1 MLGKFLYENQNVI
14 LVFLISLVLCLI
26 GSGAYPIYI
35 LDEAKNT
42 EAAREMMFGQ
52 EYIVPTFNGVLRTDK
67 PPLHYYFM
75 MIGYNFFGINSFGAR
90 FFSGIFGTLTIVFSF
105 HFINFFSG
113 KNVAYTFALITWSS
127 IFFIQEFHLA
137 VPDPYLIFFISTGLW
152 FFYDF
157 YIRDTISSLW
167 FMYILFGFGA
177 LTKGPV
183 ALLLPGLICLV
194 FFIITKDLTIK
205 SILRYKPFLG
215 LLLVLTIALPW
226 YVLVHIETG
235 GVWTKGFF
243 LDHNIH
249 RFGNEMEGHGGVFLI
264 TWAFVLLGMMPFSFF
279 VIYAFI
285 KAYKNRKDTL
295 LQFSAIICV
304 VFILFFSISNTKLPN
319 YTMPCYPFLAFVI
332 SKALWEFFLKQKKS
346 AHITVVVL
354 LITVLAVA
362 LPIAGKFALLNEKG
376 LENSSN
382 ISLWLLPTSLI
393 TTGGAFLYFQKRYK
407 TAFITISSGWIIL
420 VPVLFLIIYPALTMH
435 NPVEKAKTMIK
446 DNKQIA
452 AYKRF
457 DAAFPINFRKT
468 FTVLSNAEEI
478 DSFFKKFPDGYLITN
493 DRNVGNLDNNN
504 NLTKVFEAK
513 ALFESHTT
521 RIYKQQ

>member
-1 MLGKFLYENQNVI
+1 MLGEFLQDNKNLI

-26 GSGAYPIYI
+26 GSGAYPVYI

-42 EAAREMMFGQ
+42 EAAREMLFNK
-52 EYIVPTFNGVLRTDK
+52 EYIVPTFNSILRTDK

-75 MIGYNFFGINSFGAR
+75 MVGYKIFGINSFGAR
-90 FFSGIFGTLTIVFSF
+90 FFSGIFGTLTIAFSF
-105 HFINFFSG
+105 HFISFFSG
-113 KNVAYTFALITWSS
+113 KNVAYIFALITWSS

-152 FFYDF
+152 FFYNF
-157 YIRDTISSLW
+157 YKKGAKSSLW
-167 FMYILFGFGA
+167 FMYILFGLGA

-194 FFIITKDLTIK
+194 FFISTKSFTVK
-205 SILRYKPFLG
+205 NVSRYKPFLG

-226 YVLVHIETG
+226 YVLVHIKTD

-249 RFGNEMEGHGGVFLI
+249 RFGNEMEGHGGIFLI

-279 VIYAFI
+279 VTYAFI
-285 KAYKNRKDTL
+285 NAYKNRKDTL

-319 YTMPCYPFLAFVI
+319 YTMPCYPFLAFII

-346 AHITVVVL
+346 THITVVVI

-382 ISLWLLPTSLI
+382 ISLWLLPTSFI
-393 TTGGAFLYFQKRYK
+393 IIGGAFLYFRKFYK
-407 TAFITISSGWIIL
+407 IAFITISSGWIIL
-420 VPVLFLIIYPALTMH
+420 APVLFLIIYPALTMH

-457 DAAFPINFRKT
+457 DAAFPINFQKT
-468 FTVLSNAEEI
+468 FTVLSTVEEI

-493 DRNVGNLDNNN
+493 DRNVGDLDANN

-521 RIYKQQ
+521 RVYKQQ